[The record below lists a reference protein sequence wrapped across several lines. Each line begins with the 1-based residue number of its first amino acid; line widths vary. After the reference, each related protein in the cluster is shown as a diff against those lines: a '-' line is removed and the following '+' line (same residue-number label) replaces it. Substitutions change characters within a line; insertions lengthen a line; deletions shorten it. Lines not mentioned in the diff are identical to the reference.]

1 MADVD
6 TLFRE
11 YIADHRAGGEADPR
25 GYLARVEGD
34 DRTELAAL
42 IDGYLQRAP
51 GAAWDPEAFA
61 GSPAERLAAELV
73 AEWGLDQEAAGELRG
88 WAELLPALRQRARIL
103 RSDLAARLAAAL
115 GAPDQAERV
124 ADYYHEMET
133 GTLPPEGVSNKVLEA
148 LGEILGESA
157 ERLRAAGRVFSPGE
171 EGDELRLSYARTG
184 RLDSRYAAPA
194 PPGAEEGV
202 AEHDRGAPDRLDEL
216 FTGGPDAG
224 G

>member
-11 YIADHRAGGEADPR
+11 YIAEHRAGGEADPR

-34 DRTELAAL
+34 DRIELAAL

-61 GSPAERLAAELV
+61 GSPAERLAAELA
-73 AEWGLDQEAAGELRG
+73 AEWGLGEEAAEAHG
-88 WAELLPALRQRARIL
+88 WGELLPALRQRARIL

-115 GAPDQAERV
+115 GAPDEVERV
-124 ADYYHEMET
+124 AGYYHEMET
-133 GTLPPEGVSNKVLEA
+133 GTLPPEGVSNRVLEA

-157 ERLRAAGRVFSPGE
+157 ERLRAAGRALSPGA
-171 EGDELRLSYARTG
+171 EGDALELSYARTG
-184 RLDSRYAAPA
+184 RLDSRYAAA
-194 PPGAEEGV
+194 AAADEGTV
-202 AEHDRGAPDRLDEL
+202 EHDRSEPDRLDEL